1 MKDCIVV
8 TSIVEI
14 GDAPV
19 AYAPTRSLYSHQQ
32 RFEQTLETIASIR
45 KHLPDTDIVLVE
57 CSPDGY
63 YTQELEKR
71 VDVFRNAYPN
81 DAIRNGYSKSL
92 CEAAL
97 LQFAFD
103 AVDVSQYRHIFKMT
117 GRYVLTDLF
126 QPSQW
131 LDERP
136 VGCVTD
142 VYTTSADAP
151 QQMHTFFYK
160 LTPSDIPSFRQALYS
175 MSPHAAIELV
185 VYNLLQAKMKWV
197 SQIGIEVRWSSF
209 DCVRLF

>member
-1 MKDCIVV
+1 MKDCVIV

-14 GDAPV
+14 SDAPI

-32 RFEQTLETIASIR
+32 RFEQTLETIESIR
-45 KHLPDTDIVLVE
+45 TRLPDADIVLVE
-57 CSPDGY
+57 CSPDGHY
-63 YTQELEKR
+63 MQELEKR
-71 VDVFRNAYPN
+71 VDIFRNAYPN
-81 DAIRNGYSKSL
+81 DAIQNGYNKSV

-103 AVDVSQYRHIFKMT
+103 AVDTSHYRHVFKMT
-117 GRYVLTDLF
+117 GRYVLTDVF
-126 QPSQW
+126 RPEEW
-131 LDERP
+131 LDERS

-142 VYTTSADAP
+142 VYTTCVDAP

-160 LTPSDIPSFRQALYS
+160 LTPSDIPAVREALQSIPPYE
-175 MSPHAAIELV
+175 PIELV
-185 VYNLLQAKMKWV
+185 MYNLLHARMKRV